1 MTWSVNVFVPWLGVS
16 WSLNCPREKS
26 KWHRSIFGSQL
37 LTHQTSSWCHW
48 GVSDSIPRKATKKKI
63 PKNLLVGAN
72 NSCEE
77 LIERAVSVKNKEW
90 VVPSNLL
97 NYGNVITSS
106 FFIFCIYKPV
116 LQNCP
121 SFIQTL
127 TTVHT
132 HPSSAVINYLV
143 DMLCEVTNCT
153 FAINLGSN
161 FLDFV
166 SLPIH
171 LRQER

>member
-37 LTHQTSSWCHW
+37 LTHIKHQA
-48 GVSDSIPRKATKKKI
+48 DATEVWVTLFLGKQLRKKI
-63 PKNLLVGAN
+63 PKNLLVGAT

-90 VVPSNLL
+90 VVPSNPL
-97 NYGNVITSS
+97 NYGNVKTSS

-132 HPSSAVINYLV
+132 HPSFAVINYLV

-161 FLDFV
+161 FF
-166 SLPIH
+166 
-171 LRQER
+171 